1 MFLLIDNYDSFT
13 FNLWHYLSETG
24 VEVEVRRNDAIR
36 ADNALAL
43 NPKAII
49 ISLGP
54 CDPDKAGICLELV
67 EKAVGKVPIF
77 GVCLGFQAI
86 GQVFGAKVVRSPL
99 PMHGKLSKISHSGT
113 GIFSELPEVFDAT
126 RYHSLMLDQK
136 NWPEDLEITAKSED
150 GAIMAIAHKD
160 HVISGVQFHPE
171 SIASEHGHKLLHNF
185 VALVN

>member
-1 MFLLIDNYDSFT
+1 MFLLIDNYVSFT
-13 FNLWHYLSETG
+13 FNLWHYLSEIG

-49 ISLGP
+49 ISPGP
-54 CDPDKAGICLELV
+54 CDPYKAGICLELV
-67 EKAVGKVPIF
+67 EKETGKVPIF
-77 GVCLGFQAI
+77 SVCLGFQVI
-86 GQVFGAKVVRSPL
+86 GQVFGAKVVLSPL
-99 PMHGKLSKISHSGT
+99 PMHGKLSKISHSSV
-113 GIFSELPEVFDAT
+113 GIFAELPEDFDAT
-126 RYHSLMLDQK
+126 RYHSLMLDLK
-136 NWPEDLEITAKSED
+136 NRPEDPEITAKSED
-150 GAIMAIAHKD
+150 EIIMSIAHKD